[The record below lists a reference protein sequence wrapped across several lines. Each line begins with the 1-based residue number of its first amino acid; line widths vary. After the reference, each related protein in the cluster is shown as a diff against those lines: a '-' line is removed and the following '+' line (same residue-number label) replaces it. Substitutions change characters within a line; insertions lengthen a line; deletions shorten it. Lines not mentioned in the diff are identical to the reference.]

1 MEVNKDKLI
10 EILTKIDNRLST
22 IEKLL
27 STKEDNST
35 IDNNS
40 NSLVPKKDIDFNK
53 LLVSVTDT
61 KQREI
66 VDSIFNNKY
75 PTITKGQYKM
85 ILDIASQNNVAIQ

>member
-27 STKEDNST
+27 STKEDSNT
-35 IDNNS
+35 IDNNT
-40 NSLVPKKDIDFNK
+40 LVSKKDIPLDR
-53 LLVSVTDT
+53 LIQGISDT

-66 VDSIFNNKY
+66 VNNILNNKY
-75 PTITKGQYKM
+75 PTVTQGQYKM
-85 ILDIASQNNVAIQ
+85 ILDIAEQNNVAI

>member
-85 ILDIASQNNVAIQ
+85 ILDIASQNNVAI

>member
-27 STKEDNST
+27 STKEDSNT

-40 NSLVPKKDIDFNK
+40 NNLVPKKDIDFNK

-85 ILDIASQNNVAIQ
+85 ILDIASQNNVAI

>member
-27 STKEDNST
+27 STKEDSNT

-40 NSLVPKKDIDFNK
+40 NNLVPKKDIDFNK

-75 PTITKGQYKM
+75 PTITKSQYKM